1 MADDF
6 GCYLLA
12 SANLGVCA
20 LALQKESPL
29 GVPTQ
34 SAHPGTL
41 PLFTGVTFAA
51 SVITC
56 LSRYDSWIVFFCW
69 L

>member
-6 GCYLLA
+6 GCFLLA
-12 SANLGVCA
+12 SANLGIFV

-41 PLFTGVTFAA
+41 SLFTGVTPLLLLLCYLPAN
-51 SVITC
+51 T
-56 LSRYDSWIVFFCW
+56 
-69 L
+69 